1 MAQPLLSGVLSS
13 DTSGQVIGPL
23 PSFSISNSSET
34 GDKGRLFAGTS
45 GAASVERRV
54 E

>member
-1 MAQPLLSGVLSS
+1 MRRFSGDAAGKLLCYTFLNFEH
-13 DTSGQVIGPL
+13 T
-23 PSFSISNSSET
+23 ET